1 VYESGSDYYERQVP
15 DLFGSTDKDDLL
27 MRSAISTY
35 AVEGKGDNGPNGK
48 FFITRGNMNALAD
61 EVLTNN
67 LGYSDSAK
75 KAAYANDN
83 LQKVWD
89 HFDMFGKGYIPVQ
102 EVPQFCRMLIGEVE
116 VQNSLQV
123 QLSDNINF
131 GSLERPIDNVV
142 LQYRPTAYQAPWSA
156 KAADTSDHSPI
167 HKAFPIEMDGSEG
180 YERKVPVL
188 WDSTGKDDLLM
199 RSVISSYA
207 LEGRS
212 EDGNPTGK
220 FYLTT
225 KEFYNVGKEV
235 VNTHLGFSGSK
246 LSSYLDEYVPSV
258 YGHFDNTNKGYIL
271 ATEAP

>member
-1 VYESGSDYYERQVP
+1 MYESGSDYYERQVP

-131 GSLERPIDNVV
+131 GSL
-142 LQYRPTAYQAPWSA
+142 
-156 KAADTSDHSPI
+156 
-167 HKAFPIEMDGSEG
+167 
-180 YERKVPVL
+180 
-188 WDSTGKDDLLM
+188 
-199 RSVISSYA
+199 
-207 LEGRS
+207 
-212 EDGNPTGK
+212 
-220 FYLTT
+220 
-225 KEFYNVGKEV
+225 
-235 VNTHLGFSGSK
+235 
-246 LSSYLDEYVPSV
+246 
-258 YGHFDNTNKGYIL
+258 
-271 ATEAP
+271 

>member
-1 VYESGSDYYERQVP
+1 
-15 DLFGSTDKDDLL
+15 
-27 MRSAISTY
+27 
-35 AVEGKGDNGPNGK
+35 
-48 FFITRGNMNALAD
+48 MNALAD

-156 KAADTSDHSPI
+156 KAADTSDHSPSQLRWMVLRAM
-167 HKAFPIEMDGSEG
+167 K
-180 YERKVPVL
+180 ERCQYCGIPQVRM
-188 WDSTGKDDLLM
+188 T
-199 RSVISSYA
+199 
-207 LEGRS
+207 
-212 EDGNPTGK
+212 
-220 FYLTT
+220 
-225 KEFYNVGKEV
+225 
-235 VNTHLGFSGSK
+235 FS
-246 LSSYLDEYVPSV
+246 
-258 YGHFDNTNKGYIL
+258 
-271 ATEAP
+271 

>member
-27 MRSAISTY
+27 MRSAISNY

-131 GSLERPIDNVV
+131 GSL
-142 LQYRPTAYQAPWSA
+142 
-156 KAADTSDHSPI
+156 
-167 HKAFPIEMDGSEG
+167 
-180 YERKVPVL
+180 
-188 WDSTGKDDLLM
+188 
-199 RSVISSYA
+199 
-207 LEGRS
+207 
-212 EDGNPTGK
+212 
-220 FYLTT
+220 
-225 KEFYNVGKEV
+225 
-235 VNTHLGFSGSK
+235 
-246 LSSYLDEYVPSV
+246 
-258 YGHFDNTNKGYIL
+258 
-271 ATEAP
+271 

>member
-1 VYESGSDYYERQVP
+1 MYESGSDYYERQVP

-27 MRSAISTY
+27 MRSAISNY

-131 GSLERPIDNVV
+131 GSL
-142 LQYRPTAYQAPWSA
+142 
-156 KAADTSDHSPI
+156 
-167 HKAFPIEMDGSEG
+167 
-180 YERKVPVL
+180 
-188 WDSTGKDDLLM
+188 
-199 RSVISSYA
+199 
-207 LEGRS
+207 
-212 EDGNPTGK
+212 
-220 FYLTT
+220 
-225 KEFYNVGKEV
+225 
-235 VNTHLGFSGSK
+235 
-246 LSSYLDEYVPSV
+246 
-258 YGHFDNTNKGYIL
+258 
-271 ATEAP
+271 